1 MAAVCHMTSMTRRHG
16 NNKVI
21 QSKITVAWKKLTL
34 GAQLEYFKL
43 RCERVKSDIIGK
55 IKDKVALKHIVG
67 MTTALI

>member
-1 MAAVCHMTSMTRRHG
+1 M
-16 NNKVI
+16 
-21 QSKITVAWKKLTL
+21 VAWKKLTL

-55 IKDKVALKHIVG
+55 IKARVALKHIVG